1 MNGLFCIVFTEEK
14 TVLSITIR
22 NSFNYNMG
30 RKATLLQLI
39 NERRESM
46 KRSFSSG
53 IASFL
58 SAVLF
63 MNSGFGN
70 GMIYALEEE
79 TNQQPAADPE
89 WFLADLCDA
98 QTV

>member
-1 MNGLFCIVFTEEK
+1 
-14 TVLSITIR
+14 
-22 NSFNYNMG
+22 
-30 RKATLLQLI
+30 
-39 NERRESM
+39 M